1 MLQKNVVPN
10 VRKLVNMF
18 CARPCFHSLAPVR
31 RKALHCTGGA
41 TDSATRDSELTNARS
56 DFSGRL
62 RNVQQT
68 AFKVRVKRK
77 YPNAVCSPQSILT
90 KSASGYLPSYTQR

>member
-31 RKALHCTGGA
+31 RKALHTA
-41 TDSATRDSELTNARS
+41 LVVPQTVPPETLARPH
-56 DFSGRL
+56 FSGRL
-62 RNVQQT
+62 RNVQHT
-68 AFKVRVKRK
+68 VFKVRVKRK
-77 YPNAVCSPQSILT
+77 YPNTV
-90 KSASGYLPSYTQR
+90 